1 MSDDNRYNICDD
13 CGGYMSTVNLFA
25 PPPPQPRSRRDDPFS
40 GLVTMGV
47 VFEPLRCAHCEWDD
61 RLLPD
66 TPAEAGLDSLR
77 RLFRKELIDNA
88 EFLARERAMLL
99 ELLGI
104 DSLEVVPE
112 TIKSEIAAHIA
123 SRRSGTP
130 GHHTDADTVPGFGWF
145 HGVLSAAQVIE
156 GFDVE
161 TGLVTIPV
169 DLRRVIELFGADA
182 PGPVTAM
189 WIRLA
194 RMNEAAERRRLF
206 TIDPADIW
214 NQALDEDSDGEE
226 ADDDD

>member
-1 MSDDNRYNICDD
+1 MVDLDVCEN
-13 CGGYMSTVNLFA
+13 CGGSETRSNFYG
-25 PPPPQPRSRRDDPFS
+25 PPPRTQPRRDDPFG

-47 VFEPLRCAHCEWDD
+47 IIEPLRCPHCEWDD
-61 RLLPD
+61 RLLPG

-77 RLFRKELIDNA
+77 RLFRKGLIDNA

-104 DSLEVVPE
+104 DSLDVVPE

-130 GHHTDADTVPGFGWF
+130 DHHTDADAVPGFGWF

-161 TGLVTIPV
+161 TGLVTVPV
-169 DLRRVIELFGADA
+169 DLRLVIELFGADA

-194 RMNEAAERRRLF
+194 RMNEAAERRKLF

-226 ADDDD
+226 ADDD